1 MSKLSKEEKFLD
13 FSDYGRSIA
22 KLIVYHLKDTRFT
35 PVDLTLLFGVS
46 GLISIYCIAQ
56 GWYLAAGFFIILKS
70 ILDAAD
76 GELSRAKNTP
86 SYTGRYLDSIFDWI
100 LNFLILLSI
109 GLISETSFSLIMIAF
124 FCMQL
129 QGTFYN
135 FYYVVLRHASEGGDR
150 TSNIIE
156 TESPKALAGEKQ
168 DTVDFFFKVFSLLYG
183 FFDKTVYVIEKD
195 AILTKPFPKWFMSM
209 VSLFGLGFQLLLIST
224 MLAMGY
230 IDYIIIFMIAYS
242 VLIFPILT
250 IRKLF
255 LNEEIE
261 PILEKNQLD

>member
-22 KLIVYHLKDTRFT
+22 KIIVYQFKDTQFT

-46 GLISIYCIAQ
+46 GLISIYCIVQ
-56 GWYLAAGFFIILKS
+56 GWYLAAGFFLILKS

-76 GELSRAKNTP
+76 GELSRVKNTP

-109 GLISETSFSLIMIAF
+109 GLVSETSISLILIAF

-135 FYYVVLRHASEGGDR
+135 FYYVVLRHASDGGDR

-156 TESPKALAGEKQ
+156 TESPKALPGEKQ
-168 DTVDFFFKVFSLLYG
+168 GTVDFLFKVFSLMYG
-183 FFDKTVYVIEKD
+183 LFDKTVYVIEKD

-209 VSLFGLGFQLLLIST
+209 VSLYGLGFQLLMISM

-230 IDYIIIFMIAYS
+230 VDYIIIFMIAYS
-242 VLIFPILT
+242 ILIFPILT
-250 IRKLF
+250 IRKLY

-261 PILEKNQLD
+261 PLLEKNQLD